1 MFKHC
6 LLFLSLAVLAFLA
19 VSEAKCPSEP
29 FFKIAPSPIR
39 HAKDLP
45 KDELA
50 YHNSYMQIALDAIRQ
65 VPNGKFGAA
74 IVAPNGTVACTGTNQ
89 GTKNRLFH
97 GEIVAI
103 NNCSAIHGK
112 NTWEG
117 YTIYTTGEPCVMCQ
131 AGIMW
136 TKFKRVVF
144 GSYVSNI
151 YCERC
156 AAQLPVGSNVIN
168 GLGYGINHYT
178 EIIGGVMEK
187 DCDAL
192 MTNVCGKGEPT
203 TVVPICKL
211 GWQRKC
217 EKKSNYFGNYESDSE

>member
-1 MFKHC
+1 MLKLV
-6 LLFLSLAVLAFLA
+6 LLVIAIIAA
-19 VSEAKCPSEP
+19 IVSASCPSEP
-29 FFKIAPSPIR
+29 FFKVAPSPIR
-39 HAKDLP
+39 HAAKDLTP
-45 KDELA
+45 TELT
-50 YHNSYMQIALDAIRQ
+50 YHEYYMNIALDAIKA
-65 VPNGKFGAA
+65 VNGKFGAA
-74 IVAPNGTVACTGTNQ
+74 IVHENGTVMCTGVNQ
-89 GTKNRLFH
+89 GVKNRLFH

-103 NNCSAIHGK
+103 NNCSEIYGK

-156 AAQLPVGSNVIN
+156 AAQLPVGSHVIN

-178 EIIGGVMEK
+178 EIIGGVLETE
-187 DCDAL
+187 CDLL
-192 MTNVCGKGEPT
+192 MTNVCGKNEPT
-203 TVVPICKL
+203 TVVPICKAD
-211 GWQRKC
+211 WNRTC
-217 EKKSNYFGNYESDSE
+217 EKRSEFIRLEQYQQQP